1 ALLGRFWWLFEVIY
15 LLIALLVLA
24 GLGSAAGEIISQLLD
39 VPAVIGVLTLM
50 LFVGI
55 LTFFGSKLIERVFV
69 GWSALLFFTYIAL
82 FASTFTSFH

>member
-1 ALLGRFWWLFEVIY
+1 MGRCFSRRLRVCPHYQSYNYKTFFQALLGRFWWLFEVIY

-24 GLGSAAGEIISQLLD
+24 VLGSAAGEIISQLLD

-55 LTFFGSKLIERVFV
+55 LTFSV
-69 GWSALLFFTYIAL
+69 
-82 FASTFTSFH
+82 ASL

>member
-1 ALLGRFWWLFEVIY
+1 M
-15 LLIALLVLA
+15 VLA
-24 GLGSAAGEIISQLLD
+24 VLGSAAGEIISQLLD

-69 GWSALLFFTYIAL
+69 GWSALLFFPYIAL
-82 FASTFTSFH
+82 FASTFTSFDYEIMGHFNSATISGAWAV